1 MGTGPEEP
9 PFDSWRDHPG
19 DVALYVGG
27 WLMVLW
33 VWVANRRVKDRLADV
48 EVPHGVLMPIL
59 TSTLI
64 RRRRWDRV
72 IAQFDKATREFGTF
86 IGTRM
91 RETDERQERLVELQ
105 ASPEEM
111 ARAGEQRERTMIAL
125 QVCVEKY
132 TRRLVVLTV
141 VLAVLGAGAIGAT
154 VWAAATR

>member
-1 MGTGPEEP
+1 
-9 PFDSWRDHPG
+9 
-19 DVALYVGG
+19 
-27 WLMVLW
+27 
-33 VWVANRRVKDRLADV
+33 
-48 EVPHGVLMPIL
+48 MPIL

-64 RRRRWDRV
+64 RRRRSDRV

-105 ASPEEM
+105 ASLEEM